1 MNELSRNIMKRGECM
16 SLELRGRMKISRRA
30 LKENEGEINK

>member
-16 SLELRGRMKISRRA
+16 SLGRMRISRSF
-30 LKENEGEINK
+30 KGE